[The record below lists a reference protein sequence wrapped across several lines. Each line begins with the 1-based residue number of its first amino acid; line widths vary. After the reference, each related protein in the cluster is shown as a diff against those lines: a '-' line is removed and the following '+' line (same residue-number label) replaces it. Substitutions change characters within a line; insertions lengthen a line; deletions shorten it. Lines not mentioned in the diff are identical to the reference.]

1 MLDKAIE
8 LNLERLA
15 TNVTHYTNQK
25 HYIVCDVGIIL
36 SEVGSYNEE
45 HLHHK
50 YEYNLDGK
58 PSFTQCIIGADDKK
72 LHLVNRNI
80 LSFRFYPSDYNE
92 DYFSDVKL
100 LCQNGDSCLF
110 EVNLIDLDERNM
122 LMAISYLLSE
132 INDRKHNT
140 DEQPIFTK
148 KHSKELRTDGLKI
161 SKVSSVLSNNNFN
174 R

>member
-8 LNLERLA
+8 LSLERLA
-15 TNVTHYTNQK
+15 TNVTHYANQK

-36 SEVGSYNEE
+36 SEVGSYDEE

-72 LHLVNRNI
+72 QHLVNRNI
-80 LSFRFYPSDYNE
+80 LSFRFYPSDCNE
-92 DYFSDVKL
+92 DYFGDVKL

-110 EVNLIDLDERNM
+110 EVNLIDLDEQN
-122 LMAISYLLSE
+122 LLIVINYLLSA
-132 INDRKHNT
+132 INDGKYHT
-140 DEQPIFTK
+140 DEQPIFVNQQHK
-148 KHSKELRTDGLKI
+148 EVSKIADLKI
-161 SKVSSVLSNNNFN
+161 SKASSLLYNNCFN
-174 R
+174 